1 MVKTLLFGCGTLLT
15 IGADIVDDQIRNFN
29 IALLIC
35 KMTHTRTH
43 TRTHAHA
50 HAHTHTH
57 IHTHTHTHIN
67 VHTHPYIKHCTDKNI
82 HPKTP
87 KHAHTLAIYQVI
99 PVYGVFI
106 NSTMLFVSLVVVVF
120 FV

>member
-1 MVKTLLFGCGTLLT
+1 MDTMVKTLLLGCGTLLT
-15 IGADIVDDQIRNFN
+15 IGADIVDDRIRNFN
-29 IALLIC
+29 TALLIC
-35 KMTHTRTH
+35 KMTHIH
-43 TRTHAHA
+43 THAR
-50 HAHTHTH
+50 TY
-57 IHTHTHTHIN
+57 THTHTHIN